1 MTGRIRRSR
10 ITSPVLAMAST
21 SIHPDVARSTL
32 AAVEVVLAVAQTV
45 AVVAHAVIEGVRRFI
60 AVFGNSF

>member
-1 MTGRIRRSR
+1 
-10 ITSPVLAMAST
+10 MAST

-60 AVFGNSF
+60 AVFGGRL